1 MEHEIISNLK
11 LFVNGIGEDYVN
23 SLVSKDENNQPYFNM
38 KKLISDIEQ
47 TIKRRDY
54 IAPRKVKVKVGDK
67 EIMAPSIKLDE
78 LPSDYWD
85 ESGIITS

>member
-54 IAPRKVKVKVGDK
+54 IAVCY
-67 EIMAPSIKLDE
+67 I
-78 LPSDYWD
+78 YY
-85 ESGIITS
+85 